1 MWIRRFL
8 VLVLSTILVAGCVS
22 KSEFEAYK
30 AEQDSLHAQIKMDGD
45 SVDLYLEAAHV
56 WFHWLREHHNIIDPD
71 TDPPDLPPDPP
82 PDGEW
87 E

>member
-30 AEQDSLHAQIKMDGD
+30 AKQDSMHAQIKMDGD
-45 SVDLYLEAAHV
+45 SVDLYLERAHV
-56 WFHWLREHHNIIDPD
+56 WFRWLDEHSDVIDPD

-87 E
+87 Q